1 MFPNPWLSTIMRST
15 AKPLTSNELQQ
26 FMAPKKVQLNETTK
40 PLQTS
45 TGEFP
50 IGLEQ
55 LASISREHDIAS
67 LQQYGG
73 VAGVSN
79 LLKNDL
85 EKGVDG
91 DDVDLLRWRNAFAS
105 NNYPRKKGR
114 SFLLFM
120 WDACKDPAL
129 VILVVVAATSLAPG
143 IKSEGIKEGWY
154 DGGSI
159 AFAVILVIIV
169 TTVSDYKQSLQFRD
183 LNEEKINIHLEVVRG
198 GRRVEISIY
207 DLVVGDVIP
216 LNIGNQVPANG
227 IVISG
232 HSLSIDESSMTG
244 ESKIA
249 HKDSKDPFLM
259 SDCKVT
265 NGSGTMLVTGVGI
278 NTEWGLLM
286 ASISEDTG
294 EETPLEVRLN
304 GVATFIGIVGLTV
317 VVIVLIVLLARYF
330 SGHSK
335 NNDGTR

>member
-1 MFPNPWLSTIMRST
+1 M
-15 AKPLTSNELQQ
+15 
-26 FMAPKKVQLNETTK
+26 
-40 PLQTS
+40 
-45 TGEFP
+45 
-50 IGLEQ
+50 EQ

-67 LQQYGG
+67 LQEYGG

-114 SFLLFM
+114 SFLMFM
-120 WDACKDPAL
+120 WDACKNLTL

-159 AFAVILVIIV
+159 AFVVILVIVV
-169 TTVSDYKQSLQFRD
+169 TTV
-183 LNEEKINIHLEVVRG
+183 
-198 GRRVEISIY
+198 
-207 DLVVGDVIP
+207 
-216 LNIGNQVPANG
+216 PADG
-227 IVISG
+227 VVISG
-232 HSLSIDESSMTG
+232 YSLSIDESSMTG
-244 ESKIA
+244 ESKIT

-259 SDCKVT
+259 SDCKVAD
-265 NGSGTMLVTGVGI
+265 GSGTMLVTGVGI

-317 VVIVLIVLLARYF
+317 AVIALIVLLARYF